1 MSTFS
6 LLPIDADASEDRARA
21 VVRDWAAEFVPAEW
35 RQAAASG
42 GPTEVRRVRSRAE
55 YEAWYPT
62 FANAGLVVPMWPRD
76 YGGLGVKSRVARA
89 VDAELAPLNLGRLNV
104 LGLNLAGTDD
114 PGVGNGGAEG
124 ALPAADRA
132 QRGDLVPALQRAGR
146 GVGPRVARDA
156 RHARR

>member
-104 LGLNLAGTDD
+104 LGLNLAGPTILAWGTEEQKARFLPPIVRNEEIWCQLFSE
-114 PGVGNGGAEG
+114 PGAGS
-124 ALPAADRA
+124 
-132 QRGDLVPALQRAGR
+132 DLASLATP
-146 GVGPRVARDA
+146 